1 MKSLSSH
8 KDTEIVVR
16 DRSVRHR
23 NEADDD
29 EQLIRLWLHGKSDST
44 QEAYERDLTQFLSFV
59 DEALN
64 DADLSDVTL
73 RDLQDWSDELFDRG
87 LAQATIARKLSTVKS
102 LFSFGQKIG
111 YFVFNVGAA
120 IKTPTVADDLAERIL
135 DQEAVQRLLEAVDK
149 QRDRVLIRLFYA
161 SGGRVSELNALRW
174 RSATPRKSSSGESTG
189 QIMVRGKG
197 DKNRSILLSPPTW
210 NALTR
215 LREAERSSGFG
226 GSEDP
231 VFRSRKGGVLS
242 RQQIWRIVKEAARAA
257 GLSDAVSPHWLRHAH
272 ASHSLDEG
280 APVHLVKETLG
291 HKSLATTSRYTHAKP
306 DDSSSN
312 YLDV

>member
-1 MKSLSSH
+1 MTTPSRHSH
-8 KDTEIVVR
+8 SELVVR
-16 DRSVRHR
+16 DSGVRQRS
-23 NEADDD
+23 EANDD
-29 EQLIRLWLHGKSDST
+29 EQLIRLWLHGKSDNT

-59 DEALN
+59 DAALP
-64 DADLSDVTL
+64 DVTL
-73 RDLQDWSDELFDRG
+73 QDLQDWSDALVDRG
-87 LAQATIARKLSTVKS
+87 LAKATIARKLSTVKS

-111 YFVFNVGAA
+111 YVVFNVGAA
-120 IKTPTVADDLAERIL
+120 IRTPTVADDLAERIL
-135 DQEAVQRLLEAVDK
+135 DQDAVKRLLEAVDR

-174 RSATPRKSSSGESTG
+174 RSVTPRKTSAGESTG

-210 NALTR
+210 HALTR
-215 LREAERSSGFG
+215 LREAERNSGFG
-226 GSEDP
+226 RPEDP

-242 RQQIWRIVKEAARAA
+242 RQQIWRIVKGAARAA

-272 ASHSLDEG
+272 ASHALDEG

-291 HKSLATTSRYTHAKP
+291 HKSLATTSRYTHANP